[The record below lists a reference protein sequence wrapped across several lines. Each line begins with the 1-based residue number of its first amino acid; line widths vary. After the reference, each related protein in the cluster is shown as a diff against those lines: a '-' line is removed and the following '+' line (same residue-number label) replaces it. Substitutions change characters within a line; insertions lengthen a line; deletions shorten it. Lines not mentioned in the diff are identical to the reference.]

1 MIRFFSGL
9 LLIGTSFFAH
19 AQYGTL
25 NAILTKLEERKGI
38 NQNLS
43 DVNIDDKK
51 FVLVKDSND
60 HTERNF
66 IVIKGQ
72 KATYVEIFDDKA
84 SGKSTS
90 NVFSGDI
97 VRSRKNIIS
106 LRADMLENKKIPIP
120 VTKTLLLTK
129 LDDILYLIDVN
140 SKDRWIDEASFSKAQ
155 TSSKK

>member
-1 MIRFFSGL
+1 MIKFFSGL

-25 NAILTKLEERKGI
+25 DAILTKLEERKGI

-51 FVLVKDSND
+51 FVLIKDLPD

-84 SGKSTS
+84 TGESTS

-106 LRADMLENKKIPIP
+106 LRADLLENKKVPIP
-120 VTKTLLLTK
+120 VTKTLLLTRQ
-129 LDDILYLIDVN
+129 DNILYLIDVN
-140 SKDRWIDEASFSKAQ
+140 NKDRWIDEESFSKVKIKA
-155 TSSKK
+155 KK